1 MTAPAHP
8 AQAAA
13 TAHHEQRVA
22 GLVRWLAA
30 ADPREPPAVVRTH
43 ISTVILAGPLA
54 YKLKRPVRL
63 TFLDFSSL
71 SQRRFFLDEELRIN
85 RRTAPQLYLDVQPVT
100 GPVEQPVI
108 GGEGEPVDWVLRM
121 RRFDAEGEFA
131 VMARA
136 GLLQARHVEGLA
148 EHLAAFH
155 RSLAPLTAEAP
166 GGLPPKDARQWALE
180 SLDDIA
186 AHPLRPP
193 ECALDDLAAL
203 RRAIDETFTQAQ
215 ALVDQRR
222 AQGFVR
228 ECHGDLH
235 LGNLV
240 RWQGE
245 VFAFDAIEFDARL
258 RCIDIVSDV
267 AFTFMDLQA
276 VGHRPL
282 AWRFINAWAGLTGDF
297 GGLVLLHRYAAY
309 RALVRAKVVLLSGGD
324 PAAFLAFWRLA
335 AELVRG
341 PQRPRLV
348 ITTGLSGSGK
358 SSVACALADALGAI
372 WLRSDVE
379 RKRLHGLQPHERP
392 QAGSALYGADATQ
405 RTYARLGE
413 LALTLLGAGLSVVVD
428 AAFLR
433 RDEREAMR
441 QLAARLGVRFSIV
454 VCTAE
459 PVQLH
464 ARIVQRLQ
472 AGNDPS
478 DATLDVLALQQR
490 VQEPLTPDEQGHAV
504 PVANEGSL
512 EALAGRVQ
520 RLVAAWSLE
529 NRPLA

>member
-13 TAHHEQRVA
+13 TAHEQRVA

-30 ADPREPPAVVRTH
+30 ADPREPLAVVRTH

-71 SQRRFFLDEELRIN
+71 SQRRFFLEEELRIN
-85 RRTAPQLYLDVQPVT
+85 RRTAPQLYLDVRPVT
-100 GPVEQPVI
+100 GTVDQPVI
-108 GGEGEPVDWVLRM
+108 GGDGEPADWVLRM
-121 RRFDAEGEFA
+121 RRFEADGEFA
-131 VMARA
+131 SMAGA
-136 GLLQARHVEGLA
+136 GLLQARDVEALA
-148 EHLAAFH
+148 GHLAAFH
-155 RSLAPLTAEAP
+155 RSLVPLTAEAP

-186 AHPLRPP
+186 ANPVRPP
-193 ECALDDLAAL
+193 ECSMDDLAAL
-203 RRAIDETFTQAQ
+203 RRGIDETFTQAQ
-215 ALVDQRR
+215 PLVDQRR

-267 AFTFMDLQA
+267 AFTFMDLLA
-276 VGHRPL
+276 KGLRPL
-282 AWRFINAWAGLTGDF
+282 AWRFINTWAARTGDYEGLT
-297 GGLVLLHRYAAY
+297 LLRLYAAY
-309 RALVRAKVVLLSGGD
+309 RALVRAKVALLSGGD
-324 PAAFLAFWRLA
+324 TAAFMVFWCLAK
-335 AELVRG
+335 ELVRG
-341 PQRPRLV
+341 PQRHRLV
-348 ITTGLSGSGK
+348 ITMGLSGSGK
-358 SSVACALADALGAI
+358 STVACALADALGAI

-379 RKRLHGLQPHERP
+379 RKRLHGLAPTGRP
-392 QAGSALYGADATQ
+392 QPGSDLYGATATR

-413 LALTLLGAGLSVVVD
+413 LADNLLAAGLPVVVD

-433 RDEREAMR
+433 RDERAAMR
-441 QLAARLGVRFSIV
+441 ALAARLGVNFSIV

-459 PVQLH
+459 PAQLQ

-472 AGNDPS
+472 AGKDPS
-478 DATLDVLALQQR
+478 DATLEVLAQQQG
-490 VQEPLTPDEQGHAV
+490 VQEPLTPDEHGHAV
-504 PVANEGSL
+504 QVVNDGAL
-512 EALAGRVQ
+512 EALADPVRG
-520 RLVAAWSLE
+520 LVAAWSLE
-529 NRPLA
+529 KRSPA